1 MLSLANFIS
10 TVSLEAFDGR
20 PEPFDALLHKVRN
33 HHGQSRVAADI
44 RGFLKGSELIK
55 RKKQHV
61 QDPYSLG
68 CIPQVH
74 GASADALQY
83 LGLVLETEIN
93 SVTDNPIV
101 FPDEN
106 KILSGGNFHGQPLAL
121 ALDFACIALAE
132 LGSIAERRIFLLLSG
147 QRNLPPFLV
156 HSAETSGLNSGLMIA
171 QYTAASIVSE
181 NKQLCTPASV
191 DSITSSNG
199 QEDHVSMG
207 ANAATKALRVLE
219 NLKTILS
226 IELFNAAQG
235 LDFQLAEPAQKTPL
249 RTSPEIEKFLTEYR
263 NHVPFLSEDRIFHDD
278 IAKTRN
284 FLFS

>member
-1 MLSLANFIS
+1 
-10 TVSLEAFDGR
+10 
-20 PEPFDALLHKVRN
+20 
-33 HHGQSRVAADI
+33 
-44 RGFLKGSELIK
+44 
-55 RKKQHV
+55 
-61 QDPYSLG
+61 
-68 CIPQVH
+68 
-74 GASADALQY
+74 
-83 LGLVLETEIN
+83 
-93 SVTDNPIV
+93 
-101 FPDEN
+101 
-106 KILSGGNFHGQPLAL
+106 
-121 ALDFACIALAE
+121 
-132 LGSIAERRIFLLLSG
+132 
-147 QRNLPPFLV
+147 
-156 HSAETSGLNSGLMIA
+156 MIA

-263 NHVPFLSEDRIFHDD
+263 NHVPFLSEDRIIHDD

-284 FLFS
+284 FLFT